1 MPDHKI
7 TTLGTDPIGRI
18 LLRYS
23 LPAIAGMV
31 VFSLYN
37 VVDSIFIGHGV
48 GPLALSGLTVSF
60 PVMNLLFALGLL
72 FGVGGAAACSLFIGQ
87 KNLPAAQRVLGNVLV
102 LDIIGGFIF
111 GGIMLYFL
119 EGILIHFGA
128 SPQTLPYAYD
138 FMFILLMGT
147 PITYTMFNL
156 NHIMRATGY
165 PKKAMYSALLTV
177 GVNIILAPFFLFVL
191 GWGIKG
197 AALATVLSQL
207 VGMIWVLHHFYQ
219 KKSLVHFQPGIFRL
233 KKEIVAKITTI
244 GLSPCLMNASAC
256 IIVVLINKGLMVHGG
271 DMAVGAYGVISRI
284 LLLFIMIVIGLTQ
297 GMQPIVGYNY
307 GAQNFHRVKQ
317 TLKYGVIAG
326 VGITTIGFIACEFFP
341 SMISGLF
348 TKDAELKNYA
358 VTGMRLCGI
367 AFILVGAQIVLG
379 NFFQA
384 IGKAKLAIFLS
395 LTRQILFLIPCLLIL
410 PHWWGRNGIWIS
422 IPISDTLS
430 FIVTVVALLIF
441 LKDMKKKPLDPALQN
456 HHTSK
461 ETLPPPLP

>member
-60 PVMNLLFALGLL
+60 PVMNLIFALGLL

-156 NHIMRATGY
+156 NHIMRATG
-165 PKKAMYSALLTV
+165 
-177 GVNIILAPFFLFVL
+177 
-191 GWGIKG
+191 
-197 AALATVLSQL
+197 
-207 VGMIWVLHHFYQ
+207 
-219 KKSLVHFQPGIFRL
+219 
-233 KKEIVAKITTI
+233 
-244 GLSPCLMNASAC
+244 
-256 IIVVLINKGLMVHGG
+256 
-271 DMAVGAYGVISRI
+271 
-284 LLLFIMIVIGLTQ
+284 
-297 GMQPIVGYNY
+297 
-307 GAQNFHRVKQ
+307 
-317 TLKYGVIAG
+317 
-326 VGITTIGFIACEFFP
+326 
-341 SMISGLF
+341 
-348 TKDAELKNYA
+348 
-358 VTGMRLCGI
+358 
-367 AFILVGAQIVLG
+367 
-379 NFFQA
+379 
-384 IGKAKLAIFLS
+384 
-395 LTRQILFLIPCLLIL
+395 
-410 PHWWGRNGIWIS
+410 
-422 IPISDTLS
+422 
-430 FIVTVVALLIF
+430 
-441 LKDMKKKPLDPALQN
+441 
-456 HHTSK
+456 
-461 ETLPPPLP
+461 

>member
-1 MPDHKI
+1 MHDHKI
-7 TTLGTDPIGRI
+7 TTLGTEPIGRL

-37 VVDSIFIGHGV
+37 IVDSIFIGHGV
-48 GPLALSGLTVSF
+48 GPLALSGLTVAF
-60 PVMNLLFALGLL
+60 PVMNLNFALGLL
-72 FGVGGAAACSLFIGQ
+72 FGIGGAASSSLFIGQ
-87 KNLPAAQRVLGNVLV
+87 KNLPAAQQVLGNVLI
-102 LDIIGGFIF
+102 LGILGGFIF
-111 GGIMLYFL
+111 GGGMLFFL
-119 EGILIHFGA
+119 KDILIHFGA

-138 FMFILLMGT
+138 FMVIILMGL

-165 PKKAMYSALLTV
+165 PKKAMYSAVLTV

-197 AALATVLSQL
+197 AALATVLSQFA
-207 VGMIWVLHHFYQ
+207 GMLWVLHHFYQ

-233 KKEIVAKITTI
+233 KKEIVARITAI
-244 GLSPCLMNASAC
+244 GLSPCIMNVSAC
-256 IIVVLINKGLMVHGG
+256 VIVVLINKGLLVHGG
-271 DMAVGAYGVISRI
+271 DLAVGAYGVISRVLI
-284 LLLFIMIVIGLTQ
+284 LFAMIVIGLTQ

-307 GAQNFHRVKQ
+307 GAKNMHRVKQ
-317 TLKYGVIAG
+317 TLKYGVLAG
-326 VGITTIGFIACEFFP
+326 VAITTAGFIACEFFP
-341 SMISGLF
+341 ATIAGMF
-348 TKDAELKNYA
+348 TSDTELQSFA
-358 VTGMRLCGI
+358 VTGLRLCSI

-395 LTRQILFLIPCLLIL
+395 MTRQILFLIPCLLIL

-430 FIVTVVALLIF
+430 FIVTVVALMIF
-441 LKDMKKKPLDPALQN
+441 LKDMKKKPLDPVLESN
-456 HHTSK
+456 HTTK
-461 ETLPPPLP
+461 EPLPPLL